1 MEEKRKEEQ
10 VSEINEEELDQVT
23 GGVINP
29 DRNYSPN
36 PDAVS
41 GCMNYEATDKK
52 N

>member
-23 GGVINP
+23 GGVFYTNL
-29 DRNYSPN
+29 NCSPN

-41 GCMNYEATDKK
+41 GCMNNEATDKK